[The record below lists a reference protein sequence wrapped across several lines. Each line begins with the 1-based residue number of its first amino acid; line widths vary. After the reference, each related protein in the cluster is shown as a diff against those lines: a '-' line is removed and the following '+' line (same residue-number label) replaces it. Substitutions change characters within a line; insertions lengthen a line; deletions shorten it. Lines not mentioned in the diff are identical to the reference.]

1 MRIQNNTPHRNPS
14 FGTFL
19 PPKDIDKFTKFVT
32 EHRRAK
38 AAAYGVKDIIDK
50 QANNIHFNLSYNA
63 EDNSFIVFAASADAK
78 KFYSPEK
85 QTKIF
90 PVKGDYPKTDFEKF
104 VEKLRNKDNYYK
116 THKVS
121 GLRKFFHNIKSNI
134 QYSLASFAANSLHP
148 IDILPANFREASKC
162 ATRMSNSVER
172 RVETRETISSFF
184 PKVDKLDDVLDGENI
199 IETSSLQN

>member
-1 MRIQNNTPHRNPS
+1 MRIQNNTPYKSPS
-14 FGTFL
+14 FGAFL

-38 AAAYGVKDIIDK
+38 AAIYGVKDIIDK
-50 QANNIHFNLSYNA
+50 QANNVHFNLTYNS
-63 EDNSFIVFAASADAK
+63 EDNSFIVSAASADAK
-78 KFYSPEK
+78 KFYPPEK

-104 VEKLRNKDNYYK
+104 VEKLKNKDNYYR

-121 GLRKFFHNIKSNI
+121 ELKKLFHKIKSNI
-134 QYSLASFAANSLHP
+134 QYSFESFAANSLHP

-162 ATRMSNSVER
+162 ATKMANSVER
-172 RVETRETISSFF
+172 RVETRDTISSFF
-184 PKVDKLDDVLDGENI
+184 PKVDKLDDILDGENI

>member
-1 MRIQNNTPHRNPS
+1 MKIQNNSPHRNPS

-50 QANNIHFNLSYNA
+50 QASNIHFNLAYNA
-63 EDNSFIVFAASADAK
+63 EDNSFIVSAASIDAK
-78 KFYSPEK
+78 KFYPPEK

-104 VEKLRNKDNYYK
+104 VEKLRK
-116 THKVS
+116 
-121 GLRKFFHNIKSNI
+121 
-134 QYSLASFAANSLHP
+134 
-148 IDILPANFREASKC
+148 E
-162 ATRMSNSVER
+162 
-172 RVETRETISSFF
+172 
-184 PKVDKLDDVLDGENI
+184 
-199 IETSSLQN
+199 